1 MNGLVIGLLCP
12 AQHLRWTQWME
23 SVVQVEGGV
32 SGSSVRRVVDCCG
45 RSQKCVRAS
54 RQLAAPLAL
63 RCNVRCTFVDDRPVC
78 GYGRSLRRC
87 LCAAARASVADRSAG
102 ARGTEFTTRTDL
114 QSQTGTSGPKWSEN
128 QGARMFNNNL
138 GVSHYISPM
147 PDDAALSRAADP
159 CASLIPR
166 HCNCPSVRMDSST
179 SSRHE
184 CASALTVLPLSTRLP
199 MYCTKYW
206 RGPSTKMSPATCRDS
221 MTQMGGHLHHS
232 YSPPWE
238 SFDLKATVSSR
249 RGFFWSIFIQILLQG
264 IFIREI
270 RLGDPAHLLH
280 WLVPPEH
287 QVFFCPSPSLS
298 DPTPP

>member
-1 MNGLVIGLLCP
+1 MP
-12 AQHLRWTQWME
+12 RLRA
-23 SVVQVEGGV
+23 SCGCKPP
-32 SGSSVRRVVDCCG
+32 SGSETKLWSVPV
-45 RSQKCVRAS
+45 CVRAS

-63 RCNVRCTFVDDRPVC
+63 RCNACCTFIDDRPVC

-87 LCAAARASVADRSAG
+87 PCAAARASVADRSAG

-114 QSQTGTSGPKWSEN
+114 QSQTGTSGPKRSEN

-159 CASLIPR
+159 CISLIPR

-199 MYCTKYW
+199 MYYTKY
-206 RGPSTKMSPATCRDS
+206 
-221 MTQMGGHLHHS
+221 
-232 YSPPWE
+232 
-238 SFDLKATVSSR
+238 
-249 RGFFWSIFIQILLQG
+249 
-264 IFIREI
+264 
-270 RLGDPAHLLH
+270 
-280 WLVPPEH
+280 
-287 QVFFCPSPSLS
+287 
-298 DPTPP
+298 